1 MKHICYICLNLA
13 LLAICDAFAI
23 TNYMNSATTA
33 AHVNIVVVFLIT
45 TFSFPPFTKIKS

>member
-23 TNYMNSATTA
+23 TNYMNSATISTTA
-33 AHVNIVVVFLIT
+33 ALIT